1 MNMYLAEVIQHLPT
15 AKYRGGRPSQ
25 PAVIAVE
32 GITTDPASVRPG
44 VLFVATPE
52 GRLRNPFQAHAAAR
66 RGAAAVICD
75 SKESRDGATPAIE
88 VTDTLAAY
96 DRLAS
101 LFHGD
106 PASKLFHFIVT
117 GGERRV
123 AAAHFLHQLIE
134 AAGHRA
140 ALLGSRSCVIDGRE
154 LPSAA
159 SSLNSGEFHRL
170 LAAHLRSGGR
180 ACIFETPTEAAPASV
195 PPSITIRVRLTDRP
209 GAGTALRSVRGSIK
223 GTQIMVS
230 TGTTRQ
236 TLTVSLVGD
245 GNIAALASA
254 FDAALQAGASPV
266 SLLEALPTLTP
277 LPGVMQRVDRNGPFA
292 VFVDS
297 ASTPESL
304 ASVLRELRLLTSG
317 RVIVVTGVRPTHASS
332 ARIEMGRSAALAD
345 FAIFTADDPGYE
357 SVIELSRPALAALSP
372 GEYQV
377 EPNRSA
383 AIRSAFAA
391 AHTGDIVVLAGK
403 GLSRTQDCEGAI
415 MPWNESQTAARIL
428 AGMNARI

>member
-52 GRLRNPFQAHAAAR
+52 GRRRNPFQAHAAAR

-75 SKESRDGATPAIE
+75 SKESRDGGTPAIE

-123 AAAHFLHQLIE
+123 VAAHFLYQLIE

-140 ALLGSRSCVIDGRE
+140 AFLGSRSCIIDGRE
-154 LPSAA
+154 LPSPA
-159 SSLNSGEFHRL
+159 SSLNSSEFHRL

-180 ACIFETPTEAAPASV
+180 ACIFETPNEAAPASV

-209 GAGTALRSVRGSIK
+209 GPAAALRSVRCSLK
-223 GTQIMVS
+223 GTQIMVT
-230 TGTTRQ
+230 TGSTRQ
-236 TLTVSLVGD
+236 TLMTSLVGE

-254 FDAALQAGASPV
+254 FDAALQAGTSPV
-266 SLLEALPTLTP
+266 ALLDALPNVTP

-304 ASVLRELRLLTSG
+304 ASILRELRLLTSG
-317 RVIVVTGVRPTHASS
+317 RVIVVTGVRPTHAPSV
-332 ARIEMGRSAALAD
+332 RIEMGRSASLAD

-357 SVIELSRPALAALSP
+357 SVVDLNRPALASLRQ

-377 EPNRSA
+377 ETNRST
-383 AIRSAFAA
+383 AIRTAFAM

-403 GLSRTQDCEGAI
+403 GLSRTQDCEGSI
-415 MPWNESQTAARIL
+415 VPWNESQLAARIL
-428 AGMNARI
+428 AGFSARI